1 MAVND
6 SVGDF
11 KFDQNS
17 NVLSFADSSSQ
28 FTIQGSVNSPEIE
41 AGQLSLD
48 SAKITSSSLKC
59 RFCLDEVASIVFDMG
74 KDRQGFCSKCLTAIF
89 QFVHGAMTKR
99 GGVNEVRVTC
109 AGCNYQINPNHG
121 TQLQGRGGIKV
132 VCDRCL
138 DTITLEL
145 ENKSGRFGKNIIV

>member
-11 KFDQNS
+11 KFGTNAMNFANANS
-17 NVLSFADSSSQ
+17 QV
-28 FTIQGSVNSPEIE
+28 TISGSVDSPEIE
-41 AGQLSLD
+41 TGQLSID
-48 SAKITSSSLKC
+48 SSKVMSNAKKC
-59 RFCLDEVASIVFDMG
+59 NFCLSELAAITLETG

-89 QFVHGAMTKR
+89 QFVHGAMTKK

-121 TQLQGRGGIKV
+121 TALQGRGEAKV

-138 DTITLEL
+138 DAIMLEL
-145 ENKSGRFGKNIIV
+145 ENKPGRFGKNIIV